1 MSGIEFEQTPNP
13 DALRVLP
20 GRIVSEG
27 PPRQYDRG
35 APAANPLAA
44 DLLSLPG
51 VARVMTGRD
60 FVTVVRLDASVEW
73 KALRPEIALTLL
85 DWLERPAAPQ
95 PEPLPRAMH
104 EGAVAQQIEEVL
116 ERHVRPR
123 LAADGGDAVLVR
135 YDPAEGTAWVRMEG
149 ACGGCPS
156 GSMTLKQGIERTIR
170 HWVPEVR
177 RVAAEA
183 ETLAEKVDPKARFRD
198 WVAAKWGTKAG

>member
-27 PPRQYDRG
+27 GPRQYDRG
-35 APAANPLAA
+35 AAAADPLAA
-44 DLLSLPG
+44 ELLALPG
-51 VARVMTGRD
+51 VARVMLGRE
-60 FVTVVRLDASVEW
+60 FVTVVRLDASVDW

-85 DWLERPAAPQ
+85 DWLDRPAPSQ
-95 PEPLPRAMH
+95 PAAAPRAVH
-104 EGAVAQQIEEVL
+104 DGAVGQQIEAVL
-116 ERHVRPR
+116 DRHVRPR

-135 YDPAEGTAWVRMEG
+135 YDPADGTAWVRMEG

-156 GSMTLKQGIERTIR
+156 GSMTLKQGIARTIR